1 MKKFFAVAIIVLFA
15 FSVVPA
21 FAGEGVKTEPQK
33 TQSASQKSVAAPQKT
48 IFQGVYDKVGDAC
61 TTTSSR
67 DLKACAGTEAGSAG
81 KTHTRFYR
89 LGQKLSA
96 EVM

>member
-1 MKKFFAVAIIVLFA
+1 MKKFFVLSLIVLFA
-15 FSVVPA
+15 VSVVPA
-21 FAGEGVKTEPQK
+21 FADEGVKTEPQK
-33 TQSASQKSVAAPQKT
+33 AQSAPQKSAAAPQKT

-61 TTTSSR
+61 TTSSSK
-67 DLKACAGTEAGSAG
+67 DLKACAGTETGSAG